1 MGRGRMPEGGGRR
14 AEGPRER
21 VTEGQRDGGTE
32 GVSRFTIGRLP
43 ARDALLTLIGPIGN
57 PDQRG
62 AKFRQVFKVHIHR
75 DEPEPVLEGKSGDP
89 EVGIG

>member
-1 MGRGRMPEGGGRR
+1 MPEVGGR
-14 AEGPRER
+14 
-21 VTEGQRDGGTE
+21 GTE
-32 GVSRFTIGRLP
+32 GLAEGLA
-43 ARDALLTLIGPIGN
+43 ARDALLALIGPIGD

-75 DEPEPVLEGKSGDP
+75 NEPEPVLEGKSGNP